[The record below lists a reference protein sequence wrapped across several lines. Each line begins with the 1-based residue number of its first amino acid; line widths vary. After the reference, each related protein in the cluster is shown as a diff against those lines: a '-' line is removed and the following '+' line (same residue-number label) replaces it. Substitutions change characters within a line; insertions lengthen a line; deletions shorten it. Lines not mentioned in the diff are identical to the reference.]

1 MKCPKSGTEF
11 EYGRFCP
18 ECGEKMIAGDGV
30 IAPTKTDNPVADTF
44 DSASDSVAKSGT
56 PASKS
61 IEIDSTKAQLS
72 NHLYTDN
79 LTLAASESEEKLP
92 VTPTIKKN
100 KAKIIIPVIAAVVLI
115 AAAVAVF
122 LLDPFGFAKKKIV
135 GEWEL
140 EGDPSIVYSFNEDG
154 SGKYEDTNLPFVWNI
169 EKKKLTIEFSGE
181 DCLISMYGEEDFRKY
196 FRNTEENSDYGK
208 CVSFFDIKKDG
219 NRFLF
224 TCTDS
229 QPDSAYK
236 ENVLLDFQEL
246 SENNDKTDDEDELDK
261 LLLESLIVLYKEALK
276 ELFLGNYEKNDVI
289 VLVEKGTYQKE
300 TTEKA
305 HKSNEG
311 KNVDFRDEFTFE
323 KALNNGEDVTG
334 KTVTFIVKAVKPDSI
349 LGFNLWSGEH
359 LNFVSDS
366 DPGTEKGQVVTAKI
380 TSAEK
385 WGKYSWELHYDI
397 IEVDGKKPAVTTTV
411 VTTTAVP
418 EEVEKAHKANEGKS
432 VYYRD
437 EVAFENAL
445 NSGDDVTGKTVT
457 FIVNSVHPDSILGFN
472 LWSGEHLNF
481 VSDSDPEI
489 KAGQAVTAKITKA
502 KKWDSESWELHY
514 NIIEVDGKK
523 PVVTTTVT
531 TTKKE
536 TTTVPV
542 TTTVPETTTAATTTQ
557 SNKTY
562 NAAELMAGTWYN
574 PKTTEIYYLKG
585 DGTGIIEFPVSGSNN
600 RYRVN
605 AKWSVSD
612 NTVKIWYREKEAIEA
627 AYGYEFAREYVK
639 TYGDKMDT
647 DYYQLAT
654 DDKTFA
660 LVNLNDRQNGT
671 LYKQK

>member
-1 MKCPKSGTEF
+1 MKCPKCGAEF
-11 EYGRFCP
+11 EHGCFCP
-18 ECGEKMIAGDGV
+18 GCGAKMIDDSEIVEQA
-30 IAPTKTDNPVADTF
+30 KTNTPVADT
-44 DSASDSVAKSGT
+44 DESAVDKVAQANT
-56 PASKS
+56 VEAETAEA
-61 IEIDSTKAQLS
+61 EISEPKVQFSEPLS
-72 NHLYTDN
+72 AIGEH
-79 LTLAASESEEKLP
+79 LP
-92 VTPTIKKN
+92 VIPTPKKS
-100 KAKIIIPVIAAVVLI
+100 KAKFIIPAIAAVVLI
-115 AAAVAVF
+115 AAAAAVF
-122 LLDPFGFAKKKIV
+122 LLDPFGFAKKRIV
-135 GEWEL
+135 GEWET
-140 EGDPSIVYSFNEDG
+140 EDDPGIIYIFNEDG
-154 SGKYEDTNLPFVWNI
+154 TGEYEDYNCPFTWTV
-169 EKKKLTIEFSGE
+169 KKNELIIEFSGF
-181 DCLISMYGEEDFRKY
+181 DVVSSWYGDEAESEV
-196 FRNTEENSDYGK
+196 NTEIDYGK
-208 CVSFFDIKKDG
+208 CVNYFDVTKNGD
-219 NRFLF
+219 RLVL

-229 QPDSAYK
+229 IPDAAFEK
-236 ENVLLDFQEL
+236 ELTVNTDDLKEDENYDDLDNLFVDFLETLLD
-246 SENNDKTDDEDELDK
+246 D
-261 LLLESLIVLYKEALK
+261 
-276 ELFLGNYEKNDVI
+276 LFNGSYNKNDEV
-289 VLVEKGTYQKE
+289 VLVEKGAYQKKV
-300 TTEKA
+300 TEKA
-305 HKSNEG
+305 HQSNEG

-502 KKWDSESWELHY
+502 EKWDSESWELHY

-585 DGTGIIEFPVSGSNN
+585 DGTGVIEFPVSGSNN

-612 NTVKIWYREKEAIEA
+612 NTVKIWYREKEMIEKV
-627 AYGYEFAREYVK
+627 YGYDFAREYVK

-654 DDKTFA
+654 DDTNFA

-671 LYKQK
+671 LYKQKQST